1 MNRKETTST
10 VSWVLSVI
18 SSPHPTFF
26 FFQTFCVC
34 IQTMEVNLET
44 RTQRISGKDT
54 IKFVP
59 GAPRNPFTQDNVE
72 WKTVLLKSTLQTL

>member
-1 MNRKETTST
+1 
-10 VSWVLSVI
+10 
-18 SSPHPTFF
+18 
-26 FFQTFCVC
+26 
-34 IQTMEVNLET
+34 MEVNLET
-44 RTQRISGKDT
+44 RTERISGKDT